1 MPDFVSQMG
10 TPVAPFGVVEFL
22 RSTDDFGTESYTCY
36 AGSIPPQ
43 YRDGNPGMKLL
54 QAGTVMAKITSG
66 GGIGKVG
73 PFQSTVGTAE
83 VQTLTPSGTYAGA
96 TGNFDIGASGSG
108 DPRDKVLALDIAT
121 TAAQLQ
127 AVLRAMPAYA
137 AFLPIVT
144 GGPLATGAFTISF
157 SGGSYDGDV
166 PQLTFTP
173 HFTGG
178 AAPNAAAATSTQ
190 GVAGDMSDGRQ
201 TLANIVGLNLTT
213 LPWQLMERDVEISVV
228 YDCEAIQGW
237 CTEYDLNGNLVPLSN
252 TTAAAMQRGGAAGKM
267 VDIGWH

>member
-22 RSTDDFGTESYTCY
+22 RSTKDLGTEPYTCY

-43 YRDGNPGMKLL
+43 YRDGNPGMKML

-66 GGIGKVG
+66 PGIGKVG
-73 PFQSTVGTAE
+73 PFQSSTGTAE
-83 VQTLTPSGTYAGA
+83 VQTLTPGGTYAGA
-96 TGNFDIGASGSG
+96 TGNFDLQAAGSA
-108 DPRDKVLALDIAT
+108 DPRDKVNLPIGAVALDVQNA
-121 TAAQLQ
+121 
-127 AVLRAMPAYA
+127 LRTMPSYA
-137 AFLPIVT
+137 AFLPTVT
-144 GGPLATGAFTISF
+144 GGPLATGAFTITF
-157 SGGSYDGDV
+157 GGGAYDADV
-166 PQLTFTP
+166 PALQFTP

-178 AAPNAAAATSTQ
+178 TAPVATVATSTP
-190 GVAGDMSDGRQ
+190 GVAGDAADGRQ

-228 YDCEAIQGW
+228 YDCEAVQGW